1 MRKPVYAICQQQRS
15 RSDCS
20 SAQSDQHHFVRCLH
34 CIIPILSKIK
44 MSRLLLVSGWAGQ
57 FESYLVANPRRQVF
71 SWHGSYHKNDKHYIV
86 WSECSL
92 VCIYTPYMIWAAAWQ
107 NQRKGMCAQ
116 RRLRSAWASAQSD
129 QSLLS
134 IQWEA
139 KDPRYLH
146 VDSKDWSDWVDAQ
159 ADLSIL
165 LGAQFILSCCSSF
178 VKWTVLSIW
187 LFSPYDC
194 PVHTTVLSIR
204 LFRPYEFCPYN
215 CSVIR
220 LFCPNRMDYRKNL
233 KYLDTWKSCCNHTK
247 IWTWLYHWVMR
258 PEEVDGTANSV
269 DPDQSDLGLH

>member
-20 SAQSDQHHFVRCLH
+20 SAQSDQHHFVLCLD

-44 MSRLLLVSGWAGQ
+44 MSRLLLVSGWAGR

-129 QSLLS
+129 QSLCWAFNGKLRTQGIFMWTAKTDQTGWMPRLISVFCWVHISFWHAVAHLS
-134 IQWEA
+134 
-139 KDPRYLH
+139 
-146 VDSKDWSDWVDAQ
+146 S
-159 ADLSIL
+159 
-165 LGAQFILSCCSSF
+165 GLSC
-178 VKWTVLSIW
+178 
-187 LFSPYDC
+187 PYDYSVHTSS
-194 PVHTTVLSIR
+194 VHTTVPS
-204 LFRPYEFCPYN
+204 YN
-215 CSVIR
+215 CSV
-220 LFCPNRMDYRKNL
+220 L
-233 KYLDTWKSCCNHTK
+233 TK
-247 IWTWLYHWVMR
+247 WT
-258 PEEVDGTANSV
+258 TIKI
-269 DPDQSDLGLH
+269 